1 MKRVYL
7 LLLLLL
13 SLSGCSY
20 SSYTA
25 SIIDNNIQFKQTK
38 SPLSP
43 NAIDVN
49 EQYYQDEYI
58 SVRLNEVTENSIFLT
73 LTNNHNSTIRILWD
87 EAAFVDFQGYSHRVN
102 HDGSGKKDFALAGE
116 IQTKSE
122 AYSSGESISGS
133 SHSRVNA
140 LGRIVDTDD
149 AQTVTIIPS
158 EARINTVIEPV
169 ANNRI
174 IRYINIKEVKY
185 RDELGSTENAQNAFN
200 AYRSKV
206 ESTTVK
212 LLLPLEVDGEKM
224 EYTFILRDEFQM
236 SHQEFNDEASGAVLL
251 GLLPLIVIF
260 LVI

>member
-1 MKRVYL
+1 MIANKLFYYLTTYTVRMKRVYF

-20 SSYTA
+20 TA
-25 SIIDNNIQFKQTK
+25 SIIDNDIQFKQTK

-43 NAIDVN
+43 NVIDVN

-58 SVRLNEVTENSIFLT
+58 SVRLNEVTENTIFLT

-102 HDGSGKKDFALAGE
+102 HDGSGRKGVVIE
-116 IQTKSE
+116 
-122 AYSSGESISGS
+122 GESIKYGESYSQMKAYGQTI
-133 SHSRVNA
+133 
-140 LGRIVDTDD
+140 GDD
-149 AQTVTIIPS
+149 AQSVTIIPS

-174 IRYINIKEVKY
+174 IRYIGAKEVKY

-200 AYRSKV
+200 VYRSKV

-236 SHQEFNDEASGAVLL
+236 SHQEEASGAVLL
-251 GLLPLIVIF
+251 VGLLPFIAVLLLI
-260 LVI
+260 